1 MRLASIIEVLKESL
15 IGLGSLYLFIVTL
28 GVLITP
34 LLFIYI
40 LISLKERTK
49 GENIFT
55 LALLVVIFVT
65 SMQLYDS
72 AENAHNLSKE
82 QLTINAP
89 LPKETVT
96 FSPDTPITTTPEPST
111 ITTSPKTTTNTPLTS
126 TTEPS
131 TITTS
136 PKTTRTLPPSS
147 DNNGPLITE
156 NLISVLLFV
165 AGGLAGLV
173 VLGRG
178 IKVSSSLVSD
188 RRSKR
193 KKKKAQKLDNIQR
206 YKQQRALFEQ
216 LETIY
221 AQAETNKETLLFRP
235 IILDVTYPE
244 TAAFHRELKQAQ
256 LELEIA
262 AKNLENKVPINTDK
276 LEAEIAQAQRAW
288 DVLVAKSIEIGF
300 PKIEGRKARLLQKH
314 LDTVLDESVTVEER
328 NRNLEALTSILADVK
343 KSLTDSDELRLAHVV
358 QEVQIRV
365 EMSEGL
371 GMIVSSGDKP
381 ALGR

>member
-28 GVLITP
+28 GILITP

-55 LALLVVIFVT
+55 LALLVIFFVT

-89 LPKETVT
+89 LPTKETVT
-96 FSPDTPITTTPEPST
+96 FSPDTPTTTTPEPST
-111 ITTSPKTTTNTPLTS
+111 N
-126 TTEPS
+126 
-131 TITTS
+131 TTS

-156 NLISVLLFV
+156 NLMSVLLFV

-173 VLGRG
+173 VLGYG

-206 YKQQRALFEQ
+206 YKQQRTLFEQ

-221 AQAETNKETLLFRP
+221 AQAETNKETLLYRP
-235 IILDVTYPE
+235 VILDVTYPE
-244 TAAFHRELKQAQ
+244 TATFHREFNQARR
-256 LELEIA
+256 ELEIA
-262 AKNLENKVPINTDK
+262 TLNIDKDLPVDTEK
-276 LEAEIAQAQRAW
+276 LEKEIEQAQVAW
-288 DVLVAKSIEIGF
+288 DILMAKATQIGF
-300 PKIEGRKARLLQKH
+300 PKIEGRQARLLQKH
-314 LDTVLDESVTVEER
+314 LDTILDETVTDEER
-328 NRNLEALTSILADVK
+328 SLNLDALNRILSDVK
-343 KSLTDSDELRLAHVV
+343 ANLSAGKEHGLVHVV
-358 QEVQIRV
+358 QEVQKRV
-365 EMSEGL
+365 EHSKGL
-371 GMIVSSGDKP
+371 GMIATSGRLSLPSS
-381 ALGR
+381 